1 MPTPASMGNM
11 STNAPQARFDVDG
24 YLIDPEEWT
33 EELAAALARK
43 EGIALGERHWE
54 VIRFMR
60 RSYEERRVAP
70 DSRHVVRH
78 LVERYGPEARN
89 LLFELFPYGYPGQAC
104 RISGMKRPRAWSTG

>member
-1 MPTPASMGNM
+1 M

-24 YLIDPEEWT
+24 YLIDPEDWT

-43 EGIALGERHWE
+43 EGIELRERHWE

-78 LVERYGPEARN
+78 LVKVYGPEARN

-104 RISGMKRPRAWSTG
+104 RIAGMKRPRAWSTG

>member
-1 MPTPASMGNM
+1 MPASMRGM

-24 YLIDPEEWT
+24 YLIDPGDWT
-33 EELAAALARK
+33 EELAATLARK
-43 EGIALGERHWE
+43 EGIELGERHWE

-78 LVERYGPEARN
+78 LVGVYGPEARN

-104 RISGMKRPRAWSTG
+104 RIAGMKRPRAWSTG

>member
-1 MPTPASMGNM
+1 MAPTNDP
-11 STNAPQARFDVDG
+11 RFDAEG
-24 YLIDPEEWT
+24 YLIDPTDWT
-33 EELAAALARK
+33 DDVALAVARR
-43 EGIALGERHWE
+43 EGVDLGDRHWE

-60 RSYEERRVAP
+60 ASYEEHRIAP

-104 RISGMKRPRAWSTG
+104 RIAGMKRPRAWSTG